1 MIQIHQGV
9 DLVELPKFK
18 SVLLRHKSFV
28 SDIYTEKERE
38 YGLSQKDPYI
48 HFAGRFA
55 VKEAFL
61 KAIGRGVSGSG
72 VDHIFQEIEVSQYTS
87 GKPVLSVSGWA
98 AKVSR
103 RMKISQFTV
112 SISHASNYAIATVIL
127 VGSKNTV

>member
-9 DLVELPKFK
+9 DLVELKKFK
-18 SVLLRHKSFV
+18 SVPQRHKNFV

-38 YGLSQKDPYI
+38 YCLSQKDPGL

-61 KAIGRGVSGSG
+61 KAIGRGISGLG
-72 VDHIFQEIEVSQYTS
+72 ADHIFQEIEVSQHAS

-98 AKVSR
+98 AKVSK

-112 SISHASNYAIATVIL
+112 SISHVSKYAIATVIL

>member
-18 SVLLRHKSFV
+18 SVFLNHKSFV

-38 YGLSQKDPYI
+38 YCLTQRDPAI

-61 KAIGRGVSGSG
+61 KAIGRGISGSG
-72 VDHIFQEIEVSQYTS
+72 IDHIFQEIEISQHAS

-98 AKVSR
+98 AKISR
-103 RMKISQFTV
+103 RMNINQFTV
-112 SISHASNYAIATVIL
+112 SISHASSYAIATVIL